1 MMWKTARVAALVLT
15 MLGTL
20 SFANTGF
27 AAASAEE
34 TGAIASGGV
43 VVTDATI
50 ARLKAALRLSP
61 NQEVH
66 WRTLESTLR
75 HLAQDQQQQHVADAS
90 GSASFVQRVKARMK
104 SYVLD
109 VSAARQVAQ
118 AAQPLIATLDEDQK
132 RDGINM
138 VRALGV
144 SALF

>member
-1 MMWKTARVAALVLT
+1 MMWKTVRVAALALT
-15 MLGTL
+15 MFATF
-20 SFANTGF
+20 SFAGTGF
-27 AAASAEE
+27 AAANAEE
-34 TGAIASGGV
+34 TGFASGGV

-75 HLAQDQQQQHVADAS
+75 HLAQDQQQQQVADAT
-90 GSASFVQRVKARMK
+90 GSAGFVQRVKARMK

-109 VSAARQVAQ
+109 VSAARQVAA

-132 RDGINM
+132 RDGITM

>member
-1 MMWKTARVAALVLT
+1 MMWKTARVVALALA
-15 MLGTL
+15 MLGSM
-20 SFANTGF
+20 SFAHNGF
-27 AAASAEE
+27 AAANAEE
-34 TGAIASGGV
+34 TASTSASGGV

-61 NQEVH
+61 AQEIH

-75 HLAQDQQQQHVADAS
+75 HFGQDQQTRVADAT
-90 GSASFVQRVKARMK
+90 GSVGFVQRVKARMK

-109 VSAARQVAQ
+109 VSAARQVAA

-132 RDGINM
+132 REGLVV

-144 SALF
+144 SSLF

>member
-1 MMWKTARVAALVLT
+1 MMWKTARVVALALA
-15 MLGTL
+15 MFGSM
-20 SFANTGF
+20 SFAHNGF
-27 AAASAEE
+27 AAANAEE
-34 TGAIASGGV
+34 TASTSGGV

-61 NQEVH
+61 AQEIH

-75 HLAQDQQQQHVADAS
+75 HLAQDQQTRVADAS
-90 GSASFVQRVKARMK
+90 GSIGFVQRVKARMK

-109 VSAARQVAQ
+109 VSAARQVAA

-132 RDGINM
+132 RDGMMM